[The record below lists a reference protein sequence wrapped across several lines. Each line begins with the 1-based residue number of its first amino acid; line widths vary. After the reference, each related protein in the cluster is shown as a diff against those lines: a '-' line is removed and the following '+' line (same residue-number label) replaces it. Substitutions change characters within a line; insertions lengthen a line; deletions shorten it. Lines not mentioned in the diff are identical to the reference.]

1 MIALLLMKGGGG
13 GSHHD
18 RLRLPRLLTTNIWQ
32 LEILV
37 TSLQWIKKALYMSI
51 NVFSAKEL
59 IRALFLRL
67 QLETEHQFT
76 WSSEPRKGQ
85 AACSAKRVT
94 SFLSY
99 FQTLSIGSALGM
111 GIKYLKRLVT
121 GSHDGFIGP
130 VQIQFY
136 S

>member
-1 MIALLLMKGGGG
+1 MIALLLMKGAG
-13 GSHHD
+13 GSLHD
-18 RLRLPRLLTTNIWQ
+18 RLRLPRLLTTNIRQ

-37 TSLQWIKKALYMSI
+37 TTLQWIKKALSMSI
-51 NVFSAKEL
+51 NVFSANEL
-59 IRALFLRL
+59 IGALFLRL
-67 QLETEHQFT
+67 QLETGHQFT

-99 FQTLSIGSALGM
+99 FQTLTIGPALGM

-121 GSHDGFIGP
+121 GSHDGFFGP